1 MNAGPVKQ
9 GVVPGSIL
17 FILSINFSPELK
29 LARRRVVITGL
40 GIVSPV
46 GNSVEQ
52 AWQNILAG
60 RSGIDRI
67 TRFDVS
73 TFPVQIAGEVRD
85 FDITHY
91 LSAKDARRM
100 DTFIHYGM
108 AAGIQAIK
116 DAGLE
121 AHPANAERIGV
132 AIGSGIGGLPL
143 IENTRDEFLAGGV
156 RKISPFFVPGSIINM
171 ISGNLSIMYGY
182 KGPNVALVSACSTGT
197 HSIGD
202 AGRLIEYGD
211 ADIMIAGGAE
221 ATVSP
226 LGLGGFCAARAL
238 STRNDD
244 PKTASRPWDK
254 DRDGFVLG
262 EGAGVVVLEEYEHAK
277 ARGARIYGEL
287 AGYGM
292 SADANHMTA
301 PCEDG
306 EGAARCMTNA
316 LRNAQL
322 NPQDVQ
328 YVNAHGTSTPL
339 GDKAETI
346 AVKRAFGDHAKQL
359 VVNSTKSMTGHLLG
373 AAGGIEAVFS
383 ALAIY
388 HQVSPPTINLF
399 NQDELCD
406 LDYCANEARSMKID
420 VALSNSFGFGGT
432 NGTVVFKR
440 V

>member
-1 MNAGPVKQ
+1 MT
-9 GVVPGSIL
+9 
-17 FILSINFSPELK
+17 
-29 LARRRVVITGL
+29 RRRVVITGL

-46 GNSVEQ
+46 GNTVEQ
-52 AWQNILAG
+52 AWQNIIAG

-73 TFPVQIAGEVRD
+73 SFPVQIAGEVRD
-85 FDITHY
+85 FDITQY
-91 LSAKDARRM
+91 LPAKDARRM

-132 AIGSGIGGLPL
+132 SIGSGIGGLPL
-143 IENTRDEFLAGGV
+143 IEGTRDEFVASGV
-156 RKISPFFVPGSIINM
+156 RKISPFFIPGSIINM
-171 ISGNLSIMYGY
+171 ISGNLSILYGY
-182 KGPNVALVSACSTGT
+182 KGPNIALVSACSTGT

-221 ATVSP
+221 SSVSP

-244 PKTASRPWDK
+244 PATASRPWDK
-254 DRDGFVLG
+254 DRDGFVLS
-262 EGAGVVVLEEYEHAK
+262 EGAGVMVLEEYEHAK
-277 ARGARIYGEL
+277 ARGARIYCEL
-287 AGYGM
+287 AGFGM

-306 EGAARCMTNA
+306 EGAARCMGNA
-316 LRNAQL
+316 LRNARL
-322 NPQDVQ
+322 NAQDVH
-328 YVNAHGTSTPL
+328 YLNAHGTSTPL
-339 GDKAETI
+339 GDKAETV
-346 AVKRAFGDHAKQL
+346 AVKRAFGDHAKKL

-373 AAGGIEAVFS
+373 AAGGVEAIFS
-383 ALAIY
+383 ALAVH
-388 HQVSPPTINLF
+388 HQISPPTINIF

-406 LDYCANEARSMKID
+406 LDYCANEARQMKID
-420 VALSNSFGFGGT
+420 VAISNSFGFGGT
-432 NGTVVFKR
+432 NATAVFKKI
-440 V
+440 